1 MDPAPAQLLQG
12 DVAVVTGG
20 AQGNGAAIARGLAGH
35 GASVAVLDLD
45 RIGAERVSAEIIAA
59 GGRSRAY
66 VCDVA
71 DRDACVAVAAL
82 MERDLGPASV
92 LVNNAGVIRRVLVDD
107 DGLAEALDLHL
118 RVNVVG
124 STLLVQALLN
134 QLIRTGGRVVNVGSI
149 ASFISTVGGV
159 SYAASKGAVLQ
170 LTKALAS
177 ELAPHGIRVN
187 GVAPGVMETPMT
199 AVTRSDPAASGR
211 FLAHTPLGRFGRPE
225 ELVGPVVF
233 LASPMS
239 SYVTGVMVPVDGG
252 YLTV

>member
-1 MDPAPAQLLQG
+1 MDHAPARMLDG

-20 AQGNGAAIARGLAGH
+20 AQGNGAAIARGLADH
-35 GASVAVLDLD
+35 GAAVAVLDLD
-45 RIGAERVSAEIIAA
+45 LAGAERVAGEIIAT
-59 GGRSRAY
+59 GGRAAAFA
-66 VCDVA
+66 CDVG
-71 DRDACVAVAAL
+71 DRAACLQVAAEV
-82 MERDLGPASV
+82 ERQLGPASV
-92 LVNNAGVIRRVLVDD
+92 LVNNAGVIRRVLLDD
-107 DGLAEALDLHL
+107 DGLADALDLHL

-124 STLLVQALLN
+124 STLLVQALLD
-134 QLIRTGGRVVNVGSI
+134 QLTRTEGRIVNVGSI

-177 ELAPHGIRVN
+177 ELAPRGIRVN

-199 AVTRSDPAASGR
+199 AVTRADPVASSR